1 MKKRIV
7 MFLAAAIAAM
17 CTSAEPTVSNETAK
31 QRYPWNGL
39 VDITCK
45 VTGLGA
51 AGDEFYH
58 FSLAA
63 VMPDSG
69 EVRKM
74 SQFWVV
80 KNGTNSIDKT
90 VQVHTNGD
98 YQLVWNAQQDLGG
111 VFYSNMVIRVTIN
124 TLRDK
129 VQLWA
134 GGPFWA
140 GKNIGAQSP
149 WECGYYFW
157 WGDTVGYKLE
167 NGAWVASD
175 SSSSDFSF
183 GSSNTPTYYKSIDTL
198 KGEGWITADGVLAPE
213 HDAAH
218 VQWGGSWRTPT
229 QQELRDL
236 NSKCAWTW
244 TTMNGV
250 NGYVICGS
258 GEFAS
263 NSIFLPCAG
272 YGRGT
277 SLNDAGSYG
286 LYWSSLPGSDL
297 SNYYRAW
304 SLYFGSSLHDT
315 NCNYRDIG
323 RSVRP
328 VQGFTE

>member
-1 MKKRIV
+1 M
-7 MFLAAAIAAM
+7 AALCA
-17 CTSAEPTVSNETAK
+17 SAEPTVSNETAK

-51 AGDEFYH
+51 AGDEFNF

-69 EVRKM
+69 KVRGI

-80 KNGTNSIDKT
+80 KNGTNSIDYT
-90 VQVHTNGD
+90 IHTNGD
-98 YQLVWNAQQDLGG
+98 YRLVWNAQQDLGG

-124 TLRDK
+124 THTLRDK

-157 WGDTVGYKLE
+157 WGDTVGYKRE
-167 NGAWVASD
+167 NDAWVASD

-183 GSSNTPTYYKSIDTL
+183 DSSNTPTYGKSIDTL
-198 KGEGWITADGVLAPE
+198 KREGWITADGVLAPE

-218 VQWGGSWRTPT
+218 VQWGGSWRMPT
-229 QQELRDL
+229 EQELSDL
-236 NSKCAWTW
+236 NSNCDWTW

-250 NGYVICGS
+250 NGYVVCGR

-272 YGRGT
+272 DVYGT
-277 SLNDAGSYG
+277 SLIGYAGSG
-286 LYWSSLPGSDL
+286 GHYWSSVPVSGPDYSYTAWCLSFYSSGHGT
-297 SNYYRAW
+297 SNYYYV
-304 SLYFGSSLHDT
+304 S
-315 NCNYRDIG
+315 YRYYG
-323 RSVRP
+323 QLVRP